1 MERKISR
8 GDVYYA
14 DLNPVLGSEQGGI
27 RPVVVVQN
35 NVGNRHSPTVIVV
48 AITARMQKHRLS
60 THVKLNQGAVGLAH
74 DSVILC
80 EQIRTIDKTRL
91 KQLVTRLPR
100 AVMDQVDQAL
110 RVSLAVEK

>member
-48 AITARMQKHRLS
+48 AIIPPGCKNTASPLTLS
-60 THVKLNQGAVGLAH
+60 STKGPPGW
-74 DSVILC
+74 IM
-80 EQIRTIDKTRL
+80 I
-91 KQLVTRLPR
+91 P
-100 AVMDQVDQAL
+100 
-110 RVSLAVEK
+110 

>member
-48 AITARMQKHRLS
+48 AITARMQNTASPLTLS
-60 THVKLNQGAVGLAH
+60 STKGPPGWLM
-74 DSVILC
+74 I
-80 EQIRTIDKTRL
+80 
-91 KQLVTRLPR
+91 P
-100 AVMDQVDQAL
+100 
-110 RVSLAVEK
+110 